1 MSEINQETI
10 QLLLENEYKM
20 LEECQHKKTELTLTQ
35 QNYNPLQYHYNLG
48 GWDALIL
55 YHETQIGLL
64 EAMLPEPESNVLVLD
79 FKRDSDGRK

>member
-10 QLLLENEYKM
+10 QLLLENESKM

-55 YHETQIGLL
+55 YHETQIVLL
-64 EAMLPEPESNVLVLD
+64 EAMLPENESNVLVVD
-79 FKRDSDGRK
+79 FKRVSDGSK

>member
-10 QLLLENEYKM
+10 QLLLANESKM
-20 LEECQHKKTELTLTQ
+20 LEECQHNKTTLALTQ
-35 QNYNPLQYHYNLG
+35 QNFNPLQYHYNLG

-64 EAMLPEPESNVLVLD
+64 EAMLPEVVSNVLVVG
-79 FKRDSDGRK
+79 FKRDSNGSK

>member
-10 QLLLENEYKM
+10 QLLLDNESKM
-20 LEECQHKKTELTLTQ
+20 LEECRHKKTELTLTQ

-64 EAMLPEPESNVLVLD
+64 EAMLPEPESNVLVVN
-79 FKRDSDGRK
+79 FKRKE